1 MCTCAR
7 SRTGVKPRGQ
17 NHAPPRSAP
26 RLRRGRLGKVAG
38 GAEEK
43 ELEKAAR
50 KARQEGELGLDPSP
64 EGD

>member
-1 MCTCAR
+1 
-7 SRTGVKPRGQ
+7 VKPRGQ

>member
-1 MCTCAR
+1 
-7 SRTGVKPRGQ
+7 VKPRGQ
-17 NHAPPRSAP
+17 NHAPPRSTRKPRSAP